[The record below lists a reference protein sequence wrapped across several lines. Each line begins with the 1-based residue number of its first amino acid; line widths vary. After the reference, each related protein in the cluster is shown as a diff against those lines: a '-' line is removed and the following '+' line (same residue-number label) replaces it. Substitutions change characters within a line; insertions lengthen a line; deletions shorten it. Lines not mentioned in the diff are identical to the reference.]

1 MFFYP
6 RKYRS
11 HRAVLIMMLV
21 EFPFILVV
29 MILTGIASHDLYQ
42 TSLWQDG
49 AYNGFNSAP
58 NQVVYA
64 LTNGRPYSV
73 PIVWSSFIINFDL
86 VLGVLSAFI
95 LLGKLFMHI
104 LRLFVPPLSVILHA
118 VLFSLFIVSTRYQAG
133 SDMSDSRHPQPGPPW
148 YITKNCNVA
157 FSTSNIGYCQQAK
170 SLFAVSVILSVIYF
184 VEFVLALISCF
195 NTKEERQEWLQR
207 RAEKRAEKMAEEEI
221 LREYQEVLK
230 SPAYAIPMTPASMM
244 TSAAPV
250 TPHSFAF
257 SRLDGRPSDLPLRN
271 HFSTPHPNA
280 PYSIQETTVETGG
293 PSQIQPLPYF
303 PPPPKKAVTK
313 R

>member
-1 MFFYP
+1 M
-6 RKYRS
+6 
-11 HRAVLIMMLV
+11 
-21 EFPFILVV
+21 
-29 MILTGIASHDLYQ
+29 
-42 TSLWQDG
+42 
-49 AYNGFNSAP
+49 N
-58 NQVVYA
+58 
-64 LTNGRPYSV
+64 
-73 PIVWSSFIINFDL
+73 
-86 VLGVLSAFI
+86 
-95 LLGKLFMHI
+95 
-104 LRLFVPPLSVILHA
+104 
-118 VLFSLFIVSTRYQAG
+118 
-133 SDMSDSRHPQPGPPW
+133 PGPSSAHE
-148 YITKNCNVA
+148 TDLR
-157 FSTSNIGYCQQAK
+157 SN
-170 SLFAVSVILSVIYF
+170 SVIYF

>member
-1 MFFYP
+1 
-6 RKYRS
+6 
-11 HRAVLIMMLV
+11 MMLV
-21 EFPFILVV
+21 EFPFILLV

-49 AYNGFNSAP
+49 AKNGFNSAP

-64 LTNGRPYSV
+64 LTNGRSYSI
-73 PIVWSSFIINFDL
+73 PIVWSSFIINFNL
-86 VLGVLSAFI
+86 IIGVLSAFI
-95 LLGKLFMHI
+95 LLGKLFLHI
-104 LRLFVPPLSVILHA
+104 LKLFVPPLSIALHA

-157 FSTSNIGYCQQAK
+157 YSASNIGYCQQAK
-170 SLFAVSVILSVIYF
+170 SLFAVSVILCVIYF
-184 VEFVLALISCF
+184 VQFALGLMACF
-195 NTKEERQEWLQR
+195 NTEEEREEWLQR
-207 RAEKRAEKMAEEEI
+207 RAEKRAEKLAEEEI

-250 TPHSFAF
+250 SPHSLAF
-257 SRLDGRPSDLPLRN
+257 NQVDGRPSDLPLRN
-271 HFSTPHPNA
+271 HFSTPHPNV

-293 PSQIQPLPYF
+293 PPLSQPLPTS
-303 PPPPKKAVTK
+303 PRRRK
-313 R
+313 RR

>member
-6 RKYRS
+6 KKYRS
-11 HRAVLIMMLV
+11 HRTVLIMMVV
-21 EFPFILVV
+21 EFPFILMV
-29 MILTGIASHDLYQ
+29 MIVTGIASHDLYQ

-49 AYNGFNSAP
+49 ANNGFNSAP

-64 LTNGRPYSV
+64 LTNGRSYSV
-73 PIVWSSFIINFDL
+73 PIVWSSFITNFNL
-86 VLGVLSAFI
+86 IVGVLSAFI
-95 LLGKLFMHI
+95 LLGKLFLHI
-104 LRLFVPPLSVILHA
+104 LRIFVPPLSAILHA
-118 VLFSLFIVSTRYQAG
+118 VLFSLFVVSTRYQAG

-157 FSTSNIGYCQQAK
+157 YSASNIGYCQQAK
-170 SLFAVSVILSVIYF
+170 CLFAVSVILCVIYF
-184 VEFVLALISCF
+184 VQFALGLMSCF
-195 NTKEERQEWLQR
+195 NTEVEREEWLQR
-207 RAEKRAEKMAEEEI
+207 RAEKRAEKMAEQEI

-250 TPHSFAF
+250 SPHSLAF
-257 SRLDGRPSDLPLRN
+257 SRMDSRPSDLPLRN
-271 HFSTPHPNA
+271 HFSTPYPNA
-280 PYSIQETTVETGG
+280 PYSIQETTVETIVPP
-293 PSQIQPLPYF
+293 PSQPLPYF